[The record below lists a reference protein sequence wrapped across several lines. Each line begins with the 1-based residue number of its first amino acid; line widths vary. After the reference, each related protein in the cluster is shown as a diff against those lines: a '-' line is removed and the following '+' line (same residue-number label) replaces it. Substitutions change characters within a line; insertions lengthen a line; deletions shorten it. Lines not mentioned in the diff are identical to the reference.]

1 MLEDT
6 IGRYPTGY
14 PETTA
19 RDSVIAIEDGLLIV
33 CYDHTPGGQIVSVTV
48 SRVFGPK
55 DTSFSSSLS
64 LSLLKGIVVINQI
77 FYLYERK

>member
-1 MLEDT
+1 MACHSRHYQK
-6 IGRYPTGY
+6 IICWVMIS
-14 PETTA
+14 

>member
-1 MLEDT
+1 M
-6 IGRYPTGY
+6 IS
-14 PETTA
+14 

-55 DTSFSSSLS
+55 DTSFSSRYRYHFWKV
-64 LSLLKGIVVINQI
+64 LLWWFNCFTSMNENEI
-77 FYLYERK
+77 ERTSS